1 MALTIFEFQDKF
13 INYFFLIKATQFE
26 KTGSVYK
33 VLIPPRNLKNKFYF
47 RNQNSLTFFAP
58 IPRSYFEKAIYVTFS
73 RWISTELEK
82 CKYIYVHSKKH

>member
-13 INYFFLIKATQFE
+13 INDTFLIKATQFE

-73 RWISTELEK
+73 R
-82 CKYIYVHSKKH
+82 